1 MATQPAIVQRALAAA
16 TERELLQTAVT
27 RGDITILWLLDRLPW
42 FKTGADWTA
51 WRAFLCAIYGLP
63 MTARELAIYRECTG
77 RTNAP
82 TAQAREFYVPTGRR
96 ARKSAIAALMAVWA
110 GLRDYTQFLAPG
122 ERAMVPVIAKNKED
136 AQAIRRFV
144 LGLLNC
150 RALKWMLEGEPKEEE
165 IRLAT
170 RVDIR
175 IRAATVMAGR
185 GQAIP
190 LALLDEAAFFRTDE
204 SANPDVE
211 IIRGIRPGMATI
223 PGAMLGVLS
232 SPYAPR
238 GVLFDAWRSSF
249 GRDGDVVVWQAPTL
263 RMHDTP
269 QIRAEV
275 DKAYADD
282 PVSADSEYGAKFR
295 ADLTPYISEEM
306 LTAVTVTGRT
316 SLPRGRFNYHAFV
329 DTSGGSQDAMSLSIF
344 HYDPEGKKVVQDLL
358 EEWTA
363 PFDPEVATEQAA
375 VACKGYGVLTVRG
388 DRYAGEWPRSRFRA
402 NGISYAV
409 SDRVKS
415 EIYSEG
421 LPLLTSER
429 IELLDNKR
437 LRVQLMG
444 LDRKAGR
451 SGKDSIDHRPGMH
464 DDLANA
470 TLGAALEAM
479 ERGAHLPLPKEEIP
493 SATTTEEILRRAR
506 ADEMRKSREKA
517 LGTNQGGAMARLQA
531 YRRRGRH

>member
-1 MATQPAIVQRALAAA
+1 MATMPAPVQRALAAA
-16 TERELLQTAVT
+16 TEREWIQSAVK
-27 RGDITILWLLDRLPW
+27 GELVTILWLLDRLPW
-42 FKTGADWTA
+42 FRTGADWTA
-51 WRAFLCAIYGLP
+51 WRSFLCAVYGLP
-63 MTARELAIYRECTG
+63 MTPQELAIYRECTG
-77 RTNAP
+77 RTNPP
-82 TAQAREFYVPTGRR
+82 TSQAREFYVPTGRR

-110 GLRDYTQFLAPG
+110 GLRDYTPYLAPG

-238 GVLFDAWRSSF
+238 GVLYEAWRAYY
-249 GRDGDVVVWQAPTL
+249 GREGDVLVWQAPTL

-275 DKAYADD
+275 EKAYQDD
-282 PVSADSEYGAKFR
+282 PISADSEYGAKFR

-306 LTAVTVTGRT
+306 VLAVTVAGRE
-316 SLPRGRFNYHAFV
+316 SLPRARYNYHAFV

-344 HYDPEGKKVVQDLL
+344 HFDPESRKVVQDLL

-375 VACKGYGVLTVRG
+375 AACKSYAVATVKG
-388 DRYAGEWPRSRFRA
+388 DRYAGEWPRARFRA
-402 NGISYAV
+402 HGITYAV

-421 LPLLTSER
+421 LPLLTSGR
-429 IELLDNKR
+429 IELLDHKR

-470 TLGAALEAM
+470 TLGAALEAL
-479 ERGAHLPLPKEEIP
+479 ERGASLPLPKVEIP
-493 SATTTEEILRRAR
+493 AAETTEEILRRER
-506 ADEMRKSREKA
+506 AEIMRKNRER
-517 LGTNQGGAMARLQA
+517 AMGNIPGNARLQA
-531 YRRRGRH
+531 YRNRGRW